1 MVQKSPSSQPAVGS
15 NDCCAGHWQWLR
27 WVVALVLAV
36 VVLTIVRYAFSP
48 YQATLLLLFLIVV
61 AMAGFGAQA
70 WMTRIDNLPYLPK
83 AGDKLQNKDAV
94 VILGKSVLVALA
106 AVYVALAAAHACFPK
121 TYSATGLVG
130 TWALA
135 GLSLGG
141 TMGFLFGHPR
151 IESNGDKGEKGEPK
165 SGLKAQSSTSLDQIN
180 DWLTKAIV
188 GVGLVE
194 AKKILAYGHSLA
206 TEVGKGLSG
215 SSGTNADPLGYALA
229 SAILITF
236 PLVGFVTSYLVTRTF
251 VALALGRAEVALSG
265 TVGAAAE
272 IYVRNTLA
280 PEDPHD
286 PLAKNGA
293 NKAGEQAPAEI
304 AQLGQLD
311 LSQVSDPTQVLAW
324 AKFKMS
330 QGLDADAERGFTKA
344 FNMPGTDNA
353 EVALQAARSQEPEA
367 SNGLQWALTAYRNIN
382 ASTDP
387 TLKEQIYNSLM
398 FRLLYAGGDRN
409 IADVIRYGEEYV
421 ADPTN
426 KTSGAILVNLA
437 CAYGQKAGKLD
448 KAGEEFK
455 KARARAL
462 DCVQKA
468 LAESSGWKP
477 RLALLYHPDAP
488 EKIKDPSLKEE
499 NDLEVFHPDPDFER
513 LLG

>member
-1 MVQKSPSSQPAVGS
+1 V
-15 NDCCAGHWQWLR
+15 DHWQWLR
-27 WVVALVLAV
+27 WVVALACVSV
-36 VVLTIVRYAFSP
+36 ILTIVRSAFSP
-48 YQATLLLLFLIVV
+48 YQATLLLLFLVVV
-61 AMAGFGAQA
+61 AVAAFGAQA

-94 VILGKSVLVALA
+94 VILGKSVLVVLA
-106 AVYVALAAAHACFPK
+106 AIYVALAAAHACFPK
-121 TYSATGLVG
+121 SYSATGLVG

-151 IESNGDKGEKGEPK
+151 IESNGEKGEPK

-206 TEVGKGLSG
+206 TDVGRGLAGKSG
-215 SSGTNADPLGYALA
+215 PADDPLGYALA

-272 IYVRNTLA
+272 NYVRNTLA

-293 NKAGEQAPAEI
+293 NKADEKAPAEI

-324 AKFKMS
+324 AKFKAS
-330 QGLDADAERGFTKA
+330 QGQDTDAERGFTKA

-353 EVALQAARSQEPEA
+353 EVALQAARSQEAEA
-367 SNGLQWALTAYRNIN
+367 SKGLQWALTAYRNIN

-387 TLKEQIYNSLM
+387 ALKEQIYNSLM

-409 IADVIRYGEEYV
+409 IADVIRYGEEYL
-421 ADPTN
+421 ADPARKN
-426 KTSGAILVNLA
+426 PGAILVNLA

-448 KAGEEFK
+448 KAGDEFK
-455 KARARAL
+455 NARARAL

-468 LAESSGWKP
+468 LADSSGWKP

-488 EKIKDPSLKEE
+488 EKAKDPSLKEE
-499 NDLEVFHPDPDFER
+499 DDLEVFHPDPDFDR
-513 LLG
+513 LLS